1 MSESLPGAFTAQR
14 FSLILEAAP
23 DAVLDVDGEGKIVLA
38 NPEAE
43 RLFQRSHD
51 EMLGLPIEALIP
63 ERFRGRHVSDRDH
76 YIRHPVRRPMGAGLD
91 LYALRKDGTEIAVDI
106 NLSPLAGPEGD
117 HVLCVVRDVSERRV
131 AEEKIKMLN
140 QNLERR
146 SSALAQA
153 NAELSLRNREVER
166 ADRLKS
172 EFLASMSHELRTPL
186 NTILGFSELLSEQS
200 AGALNEKQKRYLTH
214 IQRDANHLLEL
225 INDILDLSKIEA
237 GRLELRLEKF
247 PMAAAVA
254 EVLTSI
260 RPLAVTKSIAVEN
273 NLDTTLILEADRVR
287 FKEILY
293 NLFSNAIKFT
303 PSGGRIWID
312 ASVENDFAR
321 LEVGDTGMGIAPE
334 DQLAIFESF
343 RQASATTKGVREGT
357 GLGLA
362 ITKRLVEHHGGTIW
376 VRSDLGRGS
385 RFFFTLPIA
394 AQQPDAEQPEVKA
407 APEPVRAASGKRVLV
422 ADDNPAGLELV
433 RESLKPFTSSIVE
446 AANGREALEKIRS
459 SRPDLVLLDIQM
471 PEMDGYQVVRA
482 IRRDPSLHGLR
493 VVALTAFAM
502 EGDREKA
509 LDAGFD
515 DYITK
520 PVTMSKLKAQLDQ

>member
-1 MSESLPGAFTAQR
+1 MSESLPGAITAQR

-23 DAVLDVDGEGKIVLA
+23 DAVLEVDGKGEIVLV

-43 RLFQRSHD
+43 RLFQRSRD
-51 EMLGLPIEALIP
+51 ELLGLPIEALIP

-76 YIRHPVRRPMGAGLD
+76 YTSHPVRRPMGAGLD

-106 NLSPLAGPEGD
+106 NLSPLAGPEGG
-117 HVLCVVRDVSERRV
+117 HVLCVLRDVSERRV
-131 AEEKIKMLN
+131 SEEKIKMLN

-153 NAELSLRNREVER
+153 NAELSVRNREVER

-172 EFLASMSHELRTPL
+172 EFLGSMSQELRTPL
-186 NTILGFSELLSEQS
+186 NTIPGFSELLSEQS
-200 AGALNEKQKRYLTH
+200 AGALNEKQKRYVTH

-237 GRLELRLEKF
+237 GRLDLRLEKF

-260 RPLAVTKSIAVEN
+260 RPLAVAKGIAVEN
-273 NLDTTLILEADRVR
+273 NLDTTLMLEADRVR

-303 PSGGRIWID
+303 PSGGRIWIH

-376 VRSDLGRGS
+376 VRSDLGQGS

-394 AQQPDAEQPEVKA
+394 GQQPDTEPPEVQT
-407 APEPVRAASGKRVLV
+407 APEPVRVASGKRVLV

-433 RESLKPFTSSIVE
+433 RESLKKYTSSIIE

-520 PVTMSKLKAQLDQ
+520 PVTVSELKAQLDL

>member
-1 MSESLPGAFTAQR
+1 MSESSPGAFTALR

-23 DAVLDVDGEGKIVLA
+23 DAVLEVDGQGKIVLV

-43 RLFQRSHD
+43 RLFQRSRD
-51 EMLGLPIEALIP
+51 ELLHLPIEALIP
-63 ERFRGRHVSDRDH
+63 ERFRSRHVSDRDH
-76 YIRHPVRRPMGAGLD
+76 YIGHPVRRPMGAGLD
-91 LYALRKDGTEIAVDI
+91 LYALRKDGSEIAVDI
-106 NLSPLAGPEGD
+106 NLSPLGGPEGD

-153 NAELSLRNREVER
+153 NAELSVRNREVER

-247 PMAAAVA
+247 SMTDAVA

-260 RPLAVTKSIAVEN
+260 RPLAVTKGITVEN
-273 NLDTTLILEADRVR
+273 NLHATLILEADRVR

-303 PSGGRIWID
+303 ASGGRIWIQ
-312 ASVENDFAR
+312 ASVEDGFAR

-343 RQASATTKGVREGT
+343 RQVSATTKGVREGT

-376 VRSDLGRGS
+376 VRSDLGKGS

-394 AQQPDAEQPEVKA
+394 EQQPDREQPEVGA
-407 APEPVRAASGKRVLV
+407 APESARVASGKRVLV

-433 RESLKPFTSSIVE
+433 RESLKPYTSSIVE

-482 IRRDPSLHGLR
+482 IRRDPELKDLR

-509 LDAGFD
+509 LEAGFD

-520 PVTMSKLKAQLDQ
+520 PVTVSKLKAQIDQ

>member
-23 DAVLDVDGEGKIVLA
+23 DAILEVDERGKIVLA
-38 NPEAE
+38 NSEAE
-43 RLFQRSHD
+43 RMFQRSRD
-51 EMLGLPIEALIP
+51 ELLGLPIEALIP
-63 ERFRGRHVSDRDH
+63 ERFHGRHVSDRDH
-76 YIRHPVRRPMGAGLD
+76 YISHPVRRPMGAGLD
-91 LYALRKDGTEIAVDI
+91 LYALRKDGTELAVDI
-106 NLSPLAGPEGD
+106 NLSPLVGPEGE
-117 HVLCVVRDVSERRV
+117 HVLCVIRDVSERRV
-131 AEEKIKMLN
+131 ADEKIKMLN

-146 SSALAQA
+146 SSALARA
-153 NAELSLRNREVER
+153 NAELSMRNREVER

-186 NTILGFSELLSEQS
+186 NTILGFSELLSEET

-214 IQRDANHLLEL
+214 IRRDANHLLEL

-247 PMAAAVA
+247 PMADAVA

-260 RPLAVTKSIAVEN
+260 RPLAVTKGIAVEN
-273 NLDTTLILEADRVR
+273 GLDAALILEADRVR

-303 PSGGRIWID
+303 ASGGRVWIQ
-312 ASVENDFAR
+312 ASVEDRFAR
-321 LEVGDTGMGIAPE
+321 MEVGDTGMGIAPE
-334 DQLAIFESF
+334 DQRAIFDSF
-343 RQASATTKGVREGT
+343 RQVSATTKGVREGT

-362 ITKRLVEHHGGTIW
+362 ITKRLVEHHGGTIG
-376 VRSDLGRGS
+376 VRSDLGQGS

-394 AQQPDAEQPEVKA
+394 GQQPDEEPLAVPAAAETA
-407 APEPVRAASGKRVLV
+407 RSAGNKRVLV

-433 RESLKPFTSSIVE
+433 RESLKDYTSAVIE
-446 AANGREALEKIRS
+446 ASNGREALEKIHS

-482 IRRDPSLHGLR
+482 IRRDPALKNLR

-502 EGDREKA
+502 GGDREKA
-509 LDAGFD
+509 LEAGFD

-520 PVTMSKLKAQLDQ
+520 PVTVSKLKAQLDH

>member
-23 DAVLDVDGEGKIVLA
+23 DAVLEVDGQGKIVLV

-43 RLFQRSHD
+43 RMFQRSRD
-51 EMLGLPIEALIP
+51 ELVGLPIEALIP

-91 LYALRKDGTEIAVDI
+91 LYALRKDGSEIAVDI
-106 NLSPLAGPEGD
+106 NLSPLGGPEGD

-153 NAELSLRNREVER
+153 NAELSVRNREVER

-247 PMAAAVA
+247 PMADAVA

-260 RPLAVTKSIAVEN
+260 RPLAATKGIGVEDD
-273 NLDTTLILEADRVR
+273 LDERLTLEADRVR

-303 PSGGRIWID
+303 PSGGRVWVR
-312 ASVENDFAR
+312 ASVEDGFAR

-343 RQASATTKGVREGT
+343 RQASVTTKGVREGT

-376 VRSDLGRGS
+376 VRSDLGKGS

-394 AQQPDAEQPEVKA
+394 EQQPDQEQPKVGA
-407 APEPVRAASGKRVLV
+407 APESARVASGKRVLV

-433 RESLKPFTSSIVE
+433 RESLRPYTSSIIE

-459 SRPDLVLLDIQM
+459 SHPDLVLLDIQM
-471 PEMDGYQVVRA
+471 PEMDGYQVIRA
-482 IRRDPSLHGLR
+482 IRRDPQLKDLR

-509 LDAGFD
+509 LEAGFD
-515 DYITK
+515 GYITK
-520 PVTMSKLKAQLDQ
+520 PVTVSKLKAQLDQ